1 MRKKSHRVH
10 NGRFKKILIV
20 LVAIIGFPFAVI
32 ILLASLNEG
41 RR

>member
-1 MRKKSHRVH
+1 MRKKAHRVRSD
-10 NGRFKKILIV
+10 RFKKILIV
-20 LVAIIGFPFAVI
+20 LVAIIGFPFAII

>member
-1 MRKKSHRVH
+1 MTTKALPTRYR
-10 NGRFKKILIV
+10 RAKKILIV
-20 LVAIIGFPFAVI
+20 LAAIVGFPFAII

>member
-1 MRKKSHRVH
+1 MTTKGLPTRYR
-10 NGRFKKILIV
+10 RTKKILIV
-20 LVAIIGFPFAVI
+20 VAAIVGFPFAII

>member
-1 MRKKSHRVH
+1 MRKKSHRVR
-10 NGRFKKILIV
+10 NSSFKKILIV
-20 LVAIIGFPFAVI
+20 LVAIIGFPFAII